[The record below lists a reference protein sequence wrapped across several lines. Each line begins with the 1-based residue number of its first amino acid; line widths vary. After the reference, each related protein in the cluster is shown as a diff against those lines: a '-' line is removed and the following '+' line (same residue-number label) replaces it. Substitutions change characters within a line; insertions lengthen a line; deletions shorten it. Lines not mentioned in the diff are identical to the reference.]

1 MLTKVSLF
9 CLMALVWVASWGEAA
24 GEAPPSSPA
33 AETRRASHE
42 PLWAGAAKE
51 EITPTER
58 VYLAG
63 FGPNRASR
71 GVHDPLHARALVLKQ
86 GEVTIGL
93 VVLDLLGLWGDD
105 VRRIKRGAKE
115 ILGDRL
121 IVASTHD
128 HSAPDLIGAWGP
140 SLLGL
145 GLLPYRSG
153 VDRDYLRLLR
163 RKVVS
168 SLRAAH
174 RNLREARLK
183 FASTQVDGVSVNIRD
198 RSRLD
203 KELVALRVEAAPGGE
218 TIATLINFACHAEVL
233 WSNNRL
239 VTADFPGYLCRKV
252 EEELGGTALF
262 FNAALG
268 GMVTA
273 NVARDSRGKELHT
286 FAEAERI
293 GHTLARAA
301 VEALRSGQPAVD
313 PELSWKSAELAIPF
327 ENWRYRWAR
336 RFGILKRKLDDGRL
350 RTEVAVVG
358 IGPGQMVTVPGEPL
372 PNLGWELKKMM
383 GGPYKFVLG
392 LAGDELGYILD
403 EQDFSKRRYAYE
415 RSMSVSRQTWPIVY
429 RALKGLLQEQE
440 AGHPIAR

>member
-1 MLTKVSLF
+1 MATKFYFFWPVMLALTVS
-9 CLMALVWVASWGEAA
+9 WSEAA
-24 GEAPPSSPA
+24 
-33 AETRRASHE
+33 RD
-42 PLWAGAAKE
+42 PLWAGAARE
-51 EITPTER
+51 DITPSKR

-71 GVHDPLHARALVLKQ
+71 GVHDPLYARALVLKK

-93 VVLDLLGLWGDD
+93 VALDLLGLWGDD
-105 VRRIKRGAKE
+105 VGRIKRGVKK
-115 ILGDRL
+115 ILGNRL
-121 IVASTHD
+121 VVASIHD
-128 HSAPDLIGAWGP
+128 HSAPDVIGAWGP

-153 VDRDYLRLLR
+153 VDREYLRLLR

-168 SLRAAH
+168 SLWAAH

-183 FASTQVDGVSVNIRD
+183 FASTTVEGVSVNIRD

-203 KELVALRVEAAPGGE
+203 KELVALQLEEASGGRA
-218 TIATLINFACHAEVL
+218 IATLINYACHAEVL
-233 WSNNRL
+233 WSDNPL
-239 VTADFPGYLCRKV
+239 ITADFPGYLCRKV

-273 NVARDSRGKELHT
+273 NVARDPKGKELHT

-293 GHTLARAA
+293 GHTLARVV
-301 VEALRSGQPAVD
+301 VEALRSSEPSPD
-313 PELSWKSAELAIPF
+313 PGLSWRSAEIYIPW

-336 RFGILKRKLDDGRL
+336 RFGILKRKLYDGRL

-358 IGPGQMVTVPGEPL
+358 IGKGQMVTVPGEAL
-372 PNLGWELKKMM
+372 PNLGWELKKAM
-383 GGPYKFVLG
+383 GGQYKFILG

-403 EQDFSKRRYAYE
+403 EQDFPRRLYAYE
-415 RSMSVSRQTWPIVY
+415 RSMSVSRQTWPIVSQ
-429 RALKGLLQEQE
+429 ALRGLLQ
-440 AGHPIAR
+440 R